1 VNSSIANLYAD
12 STFAL
17 GGFSL
22 TDGSN
27 TFTAI
32 AKDSYGRVD
41 TNTSI
46 CYLPATNSYSYD
58 LNGNMLTN
66 GNEVMVW
73 NDDNELVTNFVAGSW
88 KSDFVYDGRHRR
100 RIERDYAWQGG
111 AWVETNEIRFI
122 YDGNVIIQ
130 QRDANNL
137 PTLMLTRGNDLSGS
151 LQGAGGIGGLL
162 AMTENSGTSSY
173 YHSDGNGNVTMLIN
187 ANQIPV
193 AKAEY
198 DPYGNFLSLS
208 GLKAGVN
215 PYWFSSKPIHWQ
227 SGKYDYL
234 LRWYIPDLDRFA
246 SQDPI
251 QEAGGINL
259 YAFVGN
265 DSIGKVDYFGE
276 DFGLGGP
283 WGMGLY
289 GLFGPTF
296 ISPPV
301 SSAFVEEA
309 KNSAKKW
316 EDTLMASVKGQMKC
330 GQSGTA
336 SVSQPTQPY
345 GIGWTLNWQL
355 DIVGNCSWICEKA
368 QPPGCCCNCN
378 VTCNFNGHFSKTWTW
393 RPTSQYNWQNRYF
406 WPLWYLTIEYQFGLY
421 NIFGSDRYYMSGD
434 FTDSRTMPI
443 PNVCNK

>member
-1 VNSSIANLYAD
+1 L
-12 STFAL
+12 
-17 GGFSL
+17 
-22 TDGSN
+22 
-27 TFTAI
+27 
-32 AKDSYGRVD
+32 
-41 TNTSI
+41 
-46 CYLPATNSYSYD
+46 
-58 LNGNMLTN
+58 
-66 GNEVMVW
+66 
-73 NDDNELVTNFVAGSW
+73 
-88 KSDFVYDGRHRR
+88 VYDGRHRR

-137 PTLMLTRGNDLSGS
+137 PTLTLTRGRDLSGN
-151 LQGAGGIGGLL
+151 LQRAGGIGGLL

-259 YAFVGN
+259 YEFVGN
-265 DSIGKVDYFGE
+265 EPTEKVDPFGE
-276 DFGLGGP
+276 DSGLRDPYP
-283 WGMGLY
+283 WAMFFY
-289 GLFGPTF
+289 GLFGPPFTQ
-296 ISPPV
+296 PPLP
-301 SSAFVEEA
+301 SAFIQQAEQ
-309 KNSAKKW
+309 SA
-316 EDTLMASVKGQMKC
+316 EGIEGNLIRDLRPQLKC
-330 GQSGTA
+330 GQSGTKP
-336 SVSQPTQPY
+336 VSKTY
-345 GIGWTLNWQL
+345 SGKEKVGIGSPYTGGWELNL
-355 DIVGNCSWICEKA
+355 VGNCHWTCGQA
-368 QPPGCCCNCN
+368 TPPDCCCNCQ
-378 VTCNFNGHFSKTWTW
+378 VTCDFTGHFSKTWTLQPW
-393 RPTSQYNWQNRYF
+393 GYNLANRNPF
-406 WPLWYLTIEYQFGLY
+406 FIALWLETLEYQAMLY
-421 NIFGSDRYYMSGD
+421 GVPGGKYYMSGD
-434 FTDSRTMPI
+434 FSNSLSLPL
-443 PNVCNK
+443 PKVCNK